1 MRPISVI
8 FAILSQLLLA
18 AHFLH
23 AGNTFVAGICAL
35 LPLLLLVRRP
45 WGTRLVQATLLAAA
59 LLWLWTMVDLAEVF
73 EEMGRPAR
81 RMMFI
86 LTGVA
91 AFNVLSAALLQFRL
105 RNPINGRQA
114 SEGVA

>member
-1 MRPISVI
+1 MRPISII
-8 FAILSQLLLA
+8 FAILSELLLA

-23 AGNTFVAGICAL
+23 AGNMAVAVVCAL
-35 LPLLLLVRRP
+35 IPFLLLIRRP
-45 WGTRLVQATLLAAA
+45 WATRLVQATLLAAA

-86 LTGVA
+86 LTVVA
-91 AFNVLSAALLQFRL
+91 AFNVLSAVLLQFQL
-105 RNPINGRQA
+105 SGSHRNAPA
-114 SEGVA
+114 SERLS